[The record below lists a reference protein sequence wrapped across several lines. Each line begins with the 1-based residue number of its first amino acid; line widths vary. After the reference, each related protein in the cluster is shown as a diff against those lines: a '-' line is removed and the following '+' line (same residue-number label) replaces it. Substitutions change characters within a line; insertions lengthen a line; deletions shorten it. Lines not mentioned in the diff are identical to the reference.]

1 MFVSNLQRLDLR
13 AAQHPGE
20 PLQSRADS
28 AARTS
33 RFGGVHRSVRVSTG
47 RKTAAE
53 TANQA
58 GNQVKDRFGLT
69 EISPA
74 RGQPQVYPEAASRGD
89 TT

>member
-1 MFVSNLQRLDLR
+1 MFVSILQRLDFR
-13 AAQHPGE
+13 AAQRPGQ
-20 PLQSRADS
+20 PLQSRADP

-33 RFGGVHRSVRVSTG
+33 RSGGVHRSVRVSTG
-47 RKTAAE
+47 RQTAAE
-53 TANQA
+53 AANQA

-74 RGQPQVYPEAASRGD
+74 RGQPQVHPEAASRGD

>member
-1 MFVSNLQRLDLR
+1 MFVSILQRLDR
-13 AAQHPGE
+13 HAAQHPGK

-33 RFGGVHRSVRVSTG
+33 RSGAVDRSLRVSTG
-47 RKTAAE
+47 RPTAAE
-53 TANQA
+53 AANQA
-58 GNQVKDRFGLT
+58 GNQVKDGLGLT

-74 RGQPQVYPEAASRGD
+74 RAQPQVHPEAASRGD